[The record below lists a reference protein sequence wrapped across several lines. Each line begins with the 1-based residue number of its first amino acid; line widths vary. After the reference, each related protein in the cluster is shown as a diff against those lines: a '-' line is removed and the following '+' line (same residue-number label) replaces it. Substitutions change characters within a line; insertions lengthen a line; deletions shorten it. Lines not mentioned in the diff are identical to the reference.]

1 MTVITVMKDDNDK
14 LTWPREQLILCP
26 PPFNDQADLET
37 KRGVSDK
44 YEKICKMR
52 LIYHCNHVWSHVE
65 SKHEG
70 EGILLQVD
78 TDVEPHLER
87 SFEF

>member
-1 MTVITVMKDDNDK
+1 MSQQKVVQNLDRKSID
-14 LTWPREQLILCP
+14 
-26 PPFNDQADLET
+26 
-37 KRGVSDK
+37 
-44 YEKICKMR
+44 
-52 LIYHCNHVWSHVE
+52 NHVWSHIE